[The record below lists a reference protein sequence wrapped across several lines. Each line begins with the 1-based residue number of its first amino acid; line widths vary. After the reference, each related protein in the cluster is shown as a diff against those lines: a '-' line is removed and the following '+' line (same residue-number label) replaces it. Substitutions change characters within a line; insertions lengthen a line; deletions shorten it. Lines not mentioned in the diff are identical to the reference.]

1 MHIQYFLLARLILFT
16 LLVCNTS
23 ASGIVSSGPAHCSVP
38 VPNAGNRYRQGIG
51 RISTSF
57 KDPMTKTTENLIFL
71 ITLLFTD
78 ICPTP
83 TMVGVVKFL
92 VIDLQPP
99 YIFLNKMILEIL
111 TRDSSPNNIGRGL
124 PKKRKKI

>member
-1 MHIQYFLLARLILFT
+1 MLEIDIDRGLVEFQLT
-16 LLVCNTS
+16 L
-23 ASGIVSSGPAHCSVP
+23 
-38 VPNAGNRYRQGIG
+38 
-51 RISTSF
+51 
-57 KDPMTKTTENLIFL
+57 KDPMTKITKNSIFL

-111 TRDSSPNNIGRGL
+111 TLDSSPNNIGRGL